1 MELVITASCV
11 YYTLVEPDEYNYAYA
26 AGLKV
31 SFLNSKDLECID
43 KIYITNSLGNG
54 IGLYK
59 DSICSKPVEN
69 LSFGINRHMTNYNII
84 NNIKDL
90 IRQYC
95 QTHNQQMKV
104 LDFTGDI
111 DIMKYVNEIRMMYW
125 S

>member
-26 AGLKV
+26 AGLEV
-31 SFLNSKDLECID
+31 SFLNSKNLECIER
-43 KIYITNSLGNG
+43 IYITNSLGNG

-69 LSFGINRHMTNYNII
+69 LSFNIDRRMSNDDII

-95 QTHNQQMKV
+95 QTHNQQMNA
-104 LDFTGDI
+104 LDFSGDV

>member
-1 MELVITASCV
+1 MKLVIIASCV
-11 YYTLVEPDEYNYAYA
+11 YYTLVEPDEYNYAYV
-26 AGLKV
+26 AGLRV
-31 SFLNSKDLECID
+31 SFLNSKSLECID
-43 KIYITNSLGNG
+43 KIYVTNLLGNG

-69 LSFGINRHMTNYNII
+69 LSFNINRHMTNDDII

-95 QTHNQQMKV
+95 QLHNQQMKV
-104 LDFTGDI
+104 LDFTGDV
-111 DIMKYVNEIRMMYW
+111 DIMKYVNEICVMYW